1 MTALLR
7 VLRQTIRSTPVAMC
21 IRQSLVSFNSN
32 RNEASSTSMTSVDM
46 PERSPLAGN
55 FLLAVKVEAEAEVEA
70 GRGCDRDQR
79 RSLPVALVPQC
90 FL

>member
-1 MTALLR
+1 
-7 VLRQTIRSTPVAMC
+7 
-21 IRQSLVSFNSN
+21 
-32 RNEASSTSMTSVDM
+32 M